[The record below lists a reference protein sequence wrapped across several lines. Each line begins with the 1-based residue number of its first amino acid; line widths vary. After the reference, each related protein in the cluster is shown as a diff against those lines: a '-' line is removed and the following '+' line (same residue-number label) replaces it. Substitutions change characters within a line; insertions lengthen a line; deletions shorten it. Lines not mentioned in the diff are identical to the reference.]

1 MIEPVELT
9 IDDWVKVEQTTETV
23 TARVLGVHKDGVI
36 NYEVDYSGIRATNI
50 IHADYVSPI
59 ELTEDILVKNRF
71 ALDKSLAEIG
81 MKVYTR
87 PCPAGDLSVKV
98 FHDGSI
104 RFGFIKLTYVHQLQ
118 HLLRLA
124 GVQKEIEL

>member
-1 MIEPVELT
+1 MKATELQLN
-9 IDDWVKVEQTTETV
+9 DLVLDQYCKV
-23 TARVLGVHKDGVI
+23 ARVTSMSETMIVTISVTEKDGPVTLSRP
-36 NYEVDYSGIRATNI
+36 EQVQ
-50 IHADYVSPI
+50 PI
-59 ELTEDILVKNRF
+59 GLTEDILVKNRF

-87 PCPAGDLSVKV
+87 SCPAGDLSVKV

>member
-98 FHDGSI
+98 FRDGSI

>member
-59 ELTEDILVKNRF
+59 KLTDDILVKNGF

-118 HLLRLA
+118 HLLRLC
-124 GVQKEIEL
+124 GVDKEFEL